1 MRALLSR
8 IVGGPECLVI
18 GEIADPVPKADEVLV
33 RVKAC
38 GVNYP
43 DTLIIRDQYQYKPP
57 RPFAPGGEIAGI
69 VIGLGEAVEGL
80 QIGDHVLAL
89 LTWGGMAEI
98 AAVPSSRVVRIPK
111 QMPFEDAAALTMTYA
126 TSYHALKDR
135 AVLLPGET
143 LLVLGA
149 GGGVGLAA
157 VELGIVM
164 GAKVIAAASS
174 AEKVEAAVAHGASSG
189 IVYPSGPFEQRGR
202 DELARLFKNA
212 CGTGGAN
219 VIYDPVGGDYSEAAL
234 RAIAWRGRYL
244 VVGFPA
250 GIARIPLNLPLLKG
264 CAIIGVFTGSFATR
278 QPNEN
283 AENMRQVLALYEQG
297 KIRPTIAAR
306 FPLDL
311 GADAITRL
319 AARQVIGK
327 IVITIDE

>member
-1 MRALLSR
+1 MKALLSR
-8 IVGGPECLVI
+8 IAGGPESLVV
-18 GEIADPVPKADEVLV
+18 GEIADPVPKSDEVLV
-33 RVKAC
+33 QVKAC

-69 VIGLGEAVEGL
+69 VIGLGDDVEGL

-89 LTWGGMAEI
+89 ITWGGMAEM
-98 AAVPSSRVVRIPK
+98 AAVPASRVARTPK
-111 QMPFEDAAALTMTYA
+111 SMPFEDAAALIMTYA

-149 GGGVGLAA
+149 AGGVGLAA
-157 VELGIVM
+157 VELGTVM

-174 AEKVEAAVAHGASSG
+174 ATKVEAAMAHGASSG
-189 IVYPSGPFEQRGR
+189 VVYPSGPFEPGMR

-212 CGTGGAN
+212 CGSGGAD

-234 RAIAWRGRYL
+234 RAVAWQGRHL

-250 GIARIPLNLPLLKG
+250 GIARIPMNLPLLKG

-278 QPNEN
+278 QPKEN
-283 AENMRQVLALYEQG
+283 AANMREVLALYAQG

-311 GADAITRL
+311 AADAITRL

-327 IVITIDE
+327 IVITIGD

>member
-1 MRALLSR
+1 
-8 IVGGPECLVI
+8 
-18 GEIADPVPKADEVLV
+18 
-33 RVKAC
+33 
-38 GVNYP
+38 
-43 DTLIIRDQYQYKPP
+43 
-57 RPFAPGGEIAGI
+57 
-69 VIGLGEAVEGL
+69 
-80 QIGDHVLAL
+80 
-89 LTWGGMAEI
+89 
-98 AAVPSSRVVRIPK
+98 
-111 QMPFEDAAALTMTYA
+111 
-126 TSYHALKDR
+126 
-135 AVLLPGET
+135 
-143 LLVLGA
+143 
-149 GGGVGLAA
+149 
-157 VELGIVM
+157 
-164 GAKVIAAASS
+164 
-174 AEKVEAAVAHGASSG
+174 
-189 IVYPSGPFEQRGR
+189 
-202 DELARLFKNA
+202 
-212 CGTGGAN
+212 
-219 VIYDPVGGDYSEAAL
+219 L